1 MNNVKIFSGRLKE
14 LRKESGLTLI
24 ELSEKIGVSTNTI
37 SRWERQERIPNLEH
51 LVILSKFFQVST
63 DYLCGLEE

>member
-1 MNNVKIFSGRLKE
+1 MNNVKIFSDRLKE